1 MEQTDPSNAIAPLE
15 KRPGELPQSALR
27 TASTA
32 PQEVSDLSHFDRRP
46 DQPFGEYRLIRRL
59 GAGGMGTVFEAE
71 HIESNRRLALKVL
84 GRSLNSP
91 DARARFLR
99 EGRLAALVSHPNLV
113 YVYGTEEINDVP
125 IITMELMT
133 GGTLE
138 ELLCREGPMPVT
150 KAVDAILQIIEGLE
164 SVWTAGV
171 LHRDIKPSNCFIA
184 PDGIVKVGDFGLSV
198 SSLPTEDSNLT
209 REDCYM
215 GTPAY
220 CSPEQIRG
228 DPLDVR
234 SDIYSVGATFY
245 FLLTGHAPFV
255 GTSVVRLLSKVL
267 ERPPE
272 SPSKLR
278 PEISREL
285 SKVVMRCLEKQ
296 PTSRYGSYMELRNA
310 LLPFSSTSVGSATLG
325 LRLLAFAIDSIA
337 YGAVGL
343 AIALL
348 AMRSDWAFLK
358 RMGARPSNML
368 SFSVFEMLWTWAYFC
383 LSEYFLR
390 ATPGKSLC
398 HLRVISTRTR
408 FTFVQA
414 LVRSGLFVVLPD
426 IPAWALVALV
436 PATAVHS
443 GMHDFLMGL
452 PHLLCLLLLFSTMRR
467 SNRFAGL
474 HELLSSTRVIRT
486 ARYQTRPRAAVAAS
500 MPEVDPDA
508 PKIGPYLTL
517 GRLDSTPS
525 DEMYLGYDSRLR
537 RTVWIRPAQ
546 PQQAPVEGNLR
557 RICRPGRLHWLSS
570 RRLPDENWDAYE
582 AASGSALLT
591 LIAKPQPWA
600 AVRYWLTDL
609 AEELS
614 AASKDGTF
622 PKNLSLDRVWID
634 GENRA
639 KVLDF
644 PAPLPPTIERSA
656 PQPVQPD
663 NQLTEFQ
670 RIRSFLRE
678 VASSALEGRV
688 VKSSQPDHSI
698 RIPLPLSARQLL
710 KDLPESPAPEPL
722 VADLRAALQKPP
734 AVSSRA
740 RLALVAGC
748 LLFPVVM
755 TIAVL
760 CVQYVVEQ
768 WHSMYPDLGPLQ
780 VLLKRLDTM
789 EQSDVPLGPNRK
801 AEKDAIE
808 VYVASRFRTMIL
820 DPTVWDSPSI
830 QTVLT
835 PDEQRLAEE
844 SLGKHPHVSSEE
856 MNRAMAQIKPLIDE
870 LNRWHAPSPTLM
882 LEAAAVLGGTAIV
895 FIMLPAMA
903 AAMLFRGGMLLH
915 SMDLAIVDRKG
926 SRASRL
932 RIFARSFVTWSPLL
946 LLELLLVERS
956 ALTFW
961 VGLPLAALLVAGV
974 IVPLFTPSRGLQE
987 RLTGTYLVPQ

>member
-1 MEQTDPSNAIAPLE
+1 MEQTDPTNTAVPLE
-15 KRPGELPQSALR
+15 KRAGELPQSALR
-27 TASTA
+27 TVSTS
-32 PQEVSDLSHFDRRP
+32 PEEVSDLSHFERRP

-138 ELLCREGPMPVT
+138 ELLCREGPMPMT
-150 KAVDAILQIIEGLE
+150 KAVDAILQVIEGLE

-184 PDGIVKVGDFGLSV
+184 PDGTVKVGDFGLSV

-267 ERPPE
+267 ERQPE

-278 PEISREL
+278 PEISSEL

-296 PTSRYGSYMELRNA
+296 PTARFGSYAELRNA
-310 LLPFSSTSVGSATLG
+310 LLPFSSTSVSSATLG

-348 AMRSDWAFLK
+348 AMRSESALK
-358 RMGARPSNML
+358 RLAHPTSAL
-368 SFSVFEMLWTWAYFC
+368 SFSILEMLWTWSYFC

-398 HLRVISTRTR
+398 QLRVISTRTR

-414 LVRSGLFVVLPD
+414 LVRSGLFVVVPD

-436 PATAVHS
+436 PSTAVHG
-443 GMHDFLMGL
+443 GMYDFLMGL
-452 PHLLCLLLLFSTMRR
+452 PHLLCLLILFSTMRR

-486 ARYQTRPRAAVAAS
+486 ARYQTRPRAAES
-500 MPEVDPDA
+500 TPLPEADPEA

-517 GRLDSTPS
+517 GPLDSAAR
-525 DEMYLGYDSRLR
+525 DEMFLGYDSRLR

-546 PQQAPVEGNLR
+546 PQQAAVDGNLR
-557 RICRPGRLHWLSS
+557 CICRPGRLHWLGS
-570 RRLPDENWDAYE
+570 RRLPEENWDAYE
-582 AASGSALLT
+582 AVSGSAFLT

-600 AVRYWLTDL
+600 VVRYWLTDL
-609 AEELS
+609 AEELN
-614 AASKDGTF
+614 AASKDGSF
-622 PKNLSLDRVWID
+622 PRTLSLDRVWID

-639 KVLDF
+639 KLLDF
-644 PAPLPPTIERSA
+644 PAPLPPTIARPA
-656 PQPVQPD
+656 PSIESIETQSTD
-663 NQLTEFQ
+663 FQ
-670 RIRSFLRE
+670 RMRNFLRA
-678 VASSALEGRV
+678 VASSALEGRAV
-688 VKSSQPDHSI
+688 ESSQPYAAI
-698 RIPLPLSARQLL
+698 GIPLPLYARQLL

-722 VADLRAALQKPP
+722 VKELRSALQKPP

-760 CVQYVVEQ
+760 CVQFVVEQ
-768 WHSMYPDLGPLQ
+768 WHSMYPDLGSLQ

-789 EQSDVPLGPNRK
+789 EQSDMPLGPNRK
-801 AEKDAIE
+801 AEKEAIE
-808 VYVASRFRTMIL
+808 VYIASRFRTMIL
-820 DPTVWDSPSI
+820 DPGVWDSPSI

-835 PDEQRLAEE
+835 PDQQRLAEE
-844 SLGKHPHVSSEE
+844 SLGKHPHPSPAE
-856 MNRAMAQIKPLIDE
+856 MNHAMAQIKPLIDD
-870 LNRWHAPSPTLM
+870 LNRWHAPSPTMM

-895 FIMLPAMA
+895 FIMLPAMV

-932 RIFARSFVTWSPLL
+932 RVFARSFVAWSPLL

-961 VGLPLAALLVAGV
+961 VGLPLAGLLVAGAL
-974 IVPLFTPSRGLQE
+974 VPLFTPSRGLQE

>member
-1 MEQTDPSNAIAPLE
+1 MQKRGEQ
-15 KRPGELPQSALR
+15 LPQSALR
-27 TASTA
+27 TASRA
-32 PQEVSDLSHFDRRP
+32 PDVETDLSHFERRP

-84 GRSLNSP
+84 GRSLNTP
-91 DARARFLR
+91 EARARFLR

-138 ELLCREGPMPVT
+138 ELICREGPMPVT

-184 PDGIVKVGDFGLSV
+184 PDGTVKVGDFGLSV
-198 SSLPTEDSNLT
+198 SSLPTEDANLT

-220 CSPEQIRG
+220 CSPEQVRG

-245 FLLTGHAPFV
+245 YLLTGHAPFV

-267 ERPPE
+267 ERQPE
-272 SPSKLR
+272 SPSKLQ
-278 PEISREL
+278 PEISSEL

-296 PTSRYGSYMELRNA
+296 PTARYGSYAELRNA

-325 LRLLAFAIDSIA
+325 LRILAFAIDSIA

-348 AMRSDWAFLK
+348 AMRSDWTVFK
-358 RMGARPSNML
+358 RLGARPSNML

-398 HLRVISTRTR
+398 QLRVISTRTK
-408 FTFVQA
+408 FSFVQA
-414 LVRSGLFVVLPD
+414 LVRSGLFVVVPD
-426 IPAWALVALV
+426 LPAWALVALV
-436 PATAVHS
+436 PATAVHG
-443 GMHDFLMGL
+443 GMHNFLMGL
-452 PHLLCLLLLFSTMRR
+452 PHLLCLLLLFTTMRR

-486 ARYQTRPRAAVAAS
+486 ARYQMRPRATAS
-500 MPEVDPDA
+500 DPLPEVNPDA
-508 PKIGPYLTL
+508 PRIGPYLTL
-517 GRLDSTPS
+517 GRLDSTANE
-525 DEMYLGYDSRLR
+525 EMFLGYDARLR

-546 PQQAPVEGNLR
+546 PQQLPVETGLR
-557 RICRPGRLHWLSS
+557 SMCRPGRLHWLSS
-570 RRLPDENWDAYE
+570 RRLPEENWDAYE

-591 LIAKPQPWA
+591 LITEPQPWA

-609 AEELS
+609 AEELN

-622 PKNLSLDRVWID
+622 PKTLSLDRVWID
-634 GENRA
+634 CENRA
-639 KVLDF
+639 KLLDF
-644 PAPLPPTIERSA
+644 PAPLPPTVARPA
-656 PQPVQPD
+656 PQIQQSD
-663 NQLTEFQ
+663 NQDTEFQ
-670 RIRSFLRE
+670 RIRSFLHQ
-678 VASSALEGRV
+678 VALSSLEG
-688 VKSSQPDHSI
+688 KIPESSQPNRSVQ
-698 RIPLPLSARQLL
+698 IPLPLYARQLL
-710 KDLPESPAPEPL
+710 KDLPESPAPEPM
-722 VADLRAALQKPP
+722 VNELRGTLQKPP

-755 TIAVL
+755 TIAVF

-768 WHSMYPDLGPLQ
+768 WHSMYPDLLPLQ
-780 VLLKRLDTM
+780 VLLERLDTM
-789 EQSDVPLGPNRK
+789 EQSDMPLGPNRK
-801 AEKDAIE
+801 AEKEAIE
-808 VYVASRFRTMIL
+808 VYIAGRFRTMIL

-835 PDEQRLAEE
+835 PDQQRLAEE
-844 SLGKHPHVSSEE
+844 ALGKHPHVSSQD
-856 MNRAMAQIKPLIDE
+856 MNHAMAQLKPLIDE

-895 FIMLPAMA
+895 FIMLPAMV

-915 SMDLAIVDRKG
+915 SMDLAIVDRRG

-932 RIFARSFVTWSPLL
+932 RVFARTFVTWSPLL
-946 LLELLLVERS
+946 LLELLLLERS
-956 ALTFW
+956 ALTLW
-961 VGLPLAALLVAGV
+961 VGVPLAALLLAGAV
-974 IVPLFTPSRGLQE
+974 LPLFTPSRGLQE

>member
-1 MEQTDPSNAIAPLE
+1 MAPIDPTNPAIPLE
-15 KRPGELPQSALR
+15 KRGEQLPQSALR
-27 TASTA
+27 TAST
-32 PQEVSDLSHFDRRP
+32 PPDEVSDLSHFEHRR

-84 GRSLNSP
+84 GRSLNTP
-91 DARARFLR
+91 EARARFLR

-138 ELLCREGPMPVT
+138 EMICREGPMPVT
-150 KAVDAILQIIEGLE
+150 KAVDAILQVIEGLE

-184 PDGIVKVGDFGLSV
+184 PDRTVKVGDFGLSV
-198 SSLPTEDSNLT
+198 SSLPSEDPNLT
-209 REDCYM
+209 RDDSYM

-220 CSPEQIRG
+220 CSPEQVRG

-245 FLLTGHAPFV
+245 YLLTGHAPFV

-267 ERPPE
+267 ERQPE
-272 SPSKLR
+272 VPDKLR
-278 PEISREL
+278 PEISSEL

-296 PTSRYGSYMELRNA
+296 PTARFGNYAELRNA
-310 LLPFSSTSVGSATLG
+310 LMPFSSTSVSSATLG

-348 AMRSDWAFLK
+348 AMHSETTLK
-358 RMGARPSNML
+358 RLAHPAGTL
-368 SFSVFEMLWTWAYFC
+368 SFSIFGMLFTWAYFC

-398 HLRVISTRTR
+398 QLRVISTRTR
-408 FTFVQA
+408 FSFVQA
-414 LVRSGLFVVLPD
+414 LVRSGVFVVVPE
-426 IPAWALVALV
+426 IPAWILVALV
-436 PATAVHS
+436 PTTVVHN

-452 PHLLCLLLLFSTMRR
+452 PHLLCLLLLFTTMRR

-486 ARYQTRPRAAVAAS
+486 PRYQTRPRAAES
-500 MPEVDPDA
+500 TSLPEVDPDA

-517 GRLDSTPS
+517 GPLDSTAG
-525 DEMYLGYDSRLR
+525 DEMFLGYDSRLR

-546 PQQAPVEGNLR
+546 PQQPAVQASLR
-557 RICRPGRLHWLSS
+557 CICRPGRLHWLSS
-570 RRLPDENWDAYE
+570 RRLPSENWDAYE
-582 AASGSALLT
+582 AVSGSALLT

-614 AASKDGTF
+614 AASKDGSF
-622 PKNLSLDRVWID
+622 PRTLSLDRVWID

-639 KVLDF
+639 KILDF
-644 PAPLPPTIERSA
+644 PAPLPPEIARPA
-656 PQPVQPD
+656 PQIEQAD
-663 NQLTEFQ
+663 NEGTDFQ
-670 RIRSFLRE
+670 RIRGFLRE
-678 VASSALEGRV
+678 VALSALEGRIV
-688 VKSSQPDHSI
+688 ESSNRSI
-698 RIPLPLSARQLL
+698 NIPLPLYARQLL

-722 VADLRAALQKPP
+722 VNELRGALQKPP

-740 RLALVAGC
+740 RLALIAGC

-789 EQSDVPLGPNRK
+789 EQSDVPLGPNRR

-808 VYVASRFRTMIL
+808 VYIAGRFRTMIL
-820 DPTVWDSPSI
+820 DPTIWDSPSI

-835 PDEQRLAEE
+835 PDQQRLAEE
-844 SLGKHPHVSSEE
+844 ALGKHPHVSSEE

-882 LEAAAVLGGTAIV
+882 LEAAAILGGTAIV

-903 AAMLFRGGMLLH
+903 AALLFRGGMLLH

-932 RIFARSFVTWSPLL
+932 RTFARSFVTWSPLL

-956 ALTFW
+956 ALTLW
-961 VGLPLAALLVAGV
+961 VGLPLAALLLAGAL
-974 IVPLFTPSRGLQE
+974 VPLFTPSRGLQE